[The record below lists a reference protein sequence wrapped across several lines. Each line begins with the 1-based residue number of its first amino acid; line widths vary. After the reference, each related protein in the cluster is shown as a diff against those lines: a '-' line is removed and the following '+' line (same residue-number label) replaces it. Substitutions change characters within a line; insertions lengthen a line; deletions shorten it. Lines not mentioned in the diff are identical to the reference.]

1 MRRLALL
8 VTLAAVAT
16 AAENDTFLIRNADVY
31 PVTSPVVHGASVL
44 VENGKITGV
53 GTKVVAAK
61 TVRVIEGKGLRV
73 YPGLID
79 SSTQLG
85 LSEISG
91 IRETVD
97 TSELGVYMPQL
108 RTIVAVNPE
117 SEHFP
122 VVRAN
127 GITTAM
133 TFPSSGNGN
142 RIGSPERQVISG
154 QAALI
159 HLDGWT
165 WEDMEVKPSAAMHLI
180 FPFILRQR
188 GINGNEGFAQ
198 AKRNYDRELEQL
210 NGFFE
215 QSRQYQKAKAAA
227 RPDFK
232 TDLRFEA
239 MLPVLEG
246 KLPVAVTAERER
258 AIRDAIDFAGKQKIR
273 IVLMESREL
282 SKLAPEIKAKNIPVV
297 LGPTLDLPLGEDDP
311 YDSAFTLPAELYKA
325 GIKFAFGTFENEF
338 VRDLPY
344 SAAVAVNFGLPYDE
358 ALKAITINAAEI
370 WGVADEVG
378 SIEPGK
384 SADLMVTTGD
394 PLETPTQVKHLFIK
408 GKEVDLTNKQTRLY
422 EKYMNRP

>member
-1 MRRLALL
+1 MKILALFIAV
-8 VTLAAVAT
+8 VTVAWG
-16 AAENDTFLIRNADVY
+16 AENDTFVIRNADVY
-31 PVTSPVVHGASVL
+31 PVTSPVIHGASVL

-53 GTKVVAAK
+53 GTKVVAPK
-61 TVRVIEGKGLRV
+61 TARMIEGKGLRV

-97 TSELGVYMPQL
+97 IAELGVYMPQL
-108 RTIVAVNPE
+108 RTLVAVNPE

-133 TFPSSGNGN
+133 TFPSSNNGN
-142 RIGSPERQVISG
+142 RIGSPDRQVISG

-165 WEDMEVKPSAAMHLI
+165 WEDMEVKRSAAMHLI
-180 FPFILRQR
+180 FPFILRAR
-188 GINGNEGFAQ
+188 GVNGNEGFAQ
-198 AKRNYDRELEQL
+198 AKRNYDREIEQL
-210 NGFFE
+210 SAFFD
-215 QSRQYQKAKAAA
+215 QCRQYQHAKAAA
-227 RPDFK
+227 RPDFRIN
-232 TDLRFEA
+232 LRYEA
-239 MLPVLEG
+239 MIPVLEG
-246 KLPVAVTAERER
+246 ELPVAVSAERER
-258 AIRDAIDFAGKQKIR
+258 AIHDALEFADKQKIR
-273 IVLMESREL
+273 IVLMEPREL
-282 SKLAPEIKAKNIPVV
+282 GKLAPEIKAKNIPVV
-297 LGPTLDLPLGEDDP
+297 LGPTLEVPLTEDDP
-311 YDSAFTLPAELYKA
+311 YDSAFTLPSELYKA
-325 GIKFAFGTFENEF
+325 GIKFAFGTFGNEF

-344 SAAVAVNFGLPYDE
+344 SAAVAVNFGLPYEE

-370 WGVADEVG
+370 WGVANQIG
-378 SIEPGK
+378 SIEIGK
-384 SADLMVTTGD
+384 SADLMVTSGD

-422 EKYMNRP
+422 EKYLNRP

>member
-1 MRRLALL
+1 MKLLALFIA
-8 VTLAAVAT
+8 VVAVAS

-31 PVTSPVVHGASVL
+31 PITSPVIHGASVL
-44 VENGKITGV
+44 VENGRISGV
-53 GTKVVAAK
+53 GTKVVAPK

-85 LSEISG
+85 LSEISN

-97 TSELGVYMPQL
+97 IAELGVYMPQL

-133 TFPSSGNGN
+133 TFPSSDNGN
-142 RIGSPERQVISG
+142 RIGSPDRQVISG

-165 WEDMEVKPSAAMHLI
+165 WEDMEVKRSAAMHLI
-180 FPFILRQR
+180 FPFILRAR
-188 GINGNEGFAQ
+188 GVNGNEGFAQ
-198 AKRNYDRELEQL
+198 AKRNYDREIEQL
-210 NGFFE
+210 SGFFD
-215 QSRQYQKAKAAA
+215 QCRQYQKAKAAA

-232 TDLRFEA
+232 TDLRYEA

-246 KLPVAVTAERER
+246 KLPVAVSAERER
-258 AIRDAIDFAGKQKIR
+258 AIHDALEFAEKQKIR
-273 IVLMESREL
+273 IVLMEPREL
-282 SKLAPEIKAKNIPVV
+282 GKLAPEIKAKNIPVV
-297 LGPTLDLPLGEDDP
+297 LGPTLEIPLTEDDP
-311 YDSAFTLPAELYKA
+311 YDSAFTLPSELYKA
-325 GIKFAFGTFENEF
+325 GIKFAFGTFGNEF

-358 ALKAITINAAEI
+358 ALKAVTINAAEI
-370 WGVADEVG
+370 WGVANEIG
-378 SIEPGK
+378 SIEAGK
-384 SADLMVTTGD
+384 SADLMVTSGD

-422 EKYMNRP
+422 EKYLNRP

>member
-1 MRRLALL
+1 MKRLVLL
-8 VTLAAVAT
+8 VTLAA
-16 AAENDTFLIRNADVY
+16 AASAADNDTFLIRNADVY

-44 VENGKITGV
+44 VENGRITAV
-53 GTKVVAAK
+53 GAKVIPPK
-61 TVRVIEGKGLRV
+61 NVRVIEGKGLRV

-97 TSELGVYMPQL
+97 IAELGVYMPQL

-165 WEDMEVKPSAAMHLI
+165 WEDMEVKSSAAMHLI
-180 FPFILRQR
+180 FPFILRGR

-210 NGFFE
+210 NSFFE
-215 QSRQYQKAKAAA
+215 QARQYQKAKAAA

-232 TDLRFEA
+232 SDLRFEA
-239 MLPVLEG
+239 MIPVLEG
-246 KLPVAVTAERER
+246 KLPVAITAERER
-258 AIRDAIDFAGKQKIR
+258 AIRDALEFAAKQKIR

-282 SKLAPEIKAKNIPVV
+282 SKLAPEIKAKNIPVI
-297 LGPTLDLPLGEDDP
+297 LGPTLDLPLSEDDP

-370 WGVADEVG
+370 WGVANEVG

-384 SADLMVTTGD
+384 LADLMVTTGD